1 MRSVKIGQ
9 LKNKLSAYLRLVRKG
24 AEIIIMDREHPIA
37 RITPF
42 EKNEEELTI
51 IEAKE
56 KDFSKI
62 KKLSFPKTKVAIDVV
77 ALLREDRDKR

>member
-1 MRSVKIGQ
+1 MKSVKIGQ

-24 AEIIIMDREHPIA
+24 AQIIVMDREHPIA

-42 EKNEEELTI
+42 EEKEELRI
-51 IEAKE
+51 IPAQK
-56 KDFSKI
+56 KFSEI
-62 KKLSFPKTKVAIDVV
+62 KKLSFSKPKVQIDVV

>member
-24 AEIIIMDREHPIA
+24 VEVIIMDRQHPIA

-42 EKNEEELTI
+42 EEKQELRI
-51 IEAKE
+51 IPSQK
-56 KDFSKI
+56 KFSEI
-62 KKLSFPKTKVAIDVV
+62 KKLSFPKPKVQIDVV